1 MACYCANYY
10 GSINCHNTVSRF
22 GDRCKL
28 CLALKSGASLTDG
41 LLLPEAE
48 PAGKSPLMP
57 LAEQQPRRH
66 HFRSGPDARGRVML
80 ERMKK

>member
-1 MACYCANYY
+1 MQ
-10 GSINCHNTVSRF
+10 
-22 GDRCKL
+22 
-28 CLALKSGASLTDG
+28 ALKSGASLTDG